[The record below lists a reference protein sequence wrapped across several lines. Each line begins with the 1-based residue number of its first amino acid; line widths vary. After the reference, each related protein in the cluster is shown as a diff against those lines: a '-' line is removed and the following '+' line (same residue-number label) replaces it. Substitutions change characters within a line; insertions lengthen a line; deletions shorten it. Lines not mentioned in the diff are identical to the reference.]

1 MKRYIINLML
11 AVAATAC
18 LTSCNDFLKEDPS
31 SQIKEDEAYKNE
43 TELYLNAVAAL
54 YNNVG
59 GHNDSEGLQ
68 GTARGVYD
76 LNEFTT
82 DEAILPTRGADWY
95 DGGLWQNLF
104 RHSWGTGTDCI
115 GDTWKY
121 LFKSIIM
128 CNSALEHIDAYAKA
142 HGQSDNTAY
151 WRYEA
156 RALRAMFYFYA
167 IDLYGRLPLYSTS
180 HPTVA
185 QMQLQERSTVY
196 KHIVDELQDCAAHLT
211 GERSNWQ
218 GKYYGRINAATC
230 YFLLAKLMLNAEV
243 YSDDDWTDGVRP
255 SGSNIYFNIDGR
267 QLNAWQATEHYCD
280 LIAGMGYRLEDDYT
294 ANFAVHNE
302 KSRENIFV
310 IPMDKYLYQN
320 QFKYLFRSRHY
331 NHAAALG
338 LNGENGSSATIE
350 AMKTFGYGTDTADA
364 RLAMSYYCDQV
375 RDLNGRMVT
384 LDDGTPLK
392 YYPMAVKLDLSGDPH
407 EKTAGARM
415 KKYEV
420 DPTGT
425 KDGNQS
431 DNDIVLFRYADVLL
445 MRAEA
450 LAQQNKTAEAI
461 ALVNQIRSRAATST
475 QMISNYPSRYGVK
488 LYCKNYTGSYS
499 KEQTMKIVK
508 MERRLELAM
517 ESERFLDLVRWGE
530 AATVLNAYYAVEKSK
545 CNIYEE
551 AKFTPNKNEYL
562 PIPYQQVSAANGNYK
577 QNCGNW

>member
-167 IDLYGRLPLYSTS
+167 LDLYGRLPLYNTS

-196 KHIVDELQDCAAHLT
+196 KHIVGELQDCAAHLT

-302 KSRENIFV
+302 KSRENIF
-310 IPMDKYLYQN
+310 PK
-320 QFKYLFRSRHY
+320 
-331 NHAAALG
+331 
-338 LNGENGSSATIE
+338 
-350 AMKTFGYGTDTADA
+350 
-364 RLAMSYYCDQV
+364 
-375 RDLNGRMVT
+375 
-384 LDDGTPLK
+384 
-392 YYPMAVKLDLSGDPH
+392 
-407 EKTAGARM
+407 
-415 KKYEV
+415 
-420 DPTGT
+420 
-425 KDGNQS
+425 
-431 DNDIVLFRYADVLL
+431 
-445 MRAEA
+445 
-450 LAQQNKTAEAI
+450 
-461 ALVNQIRSRAATST
+461 
-475 QMISNYPSRYGVK
+475 
-488 LYCKNYTGSYS
+488 
-499 KEQTMKIVK
+499 
-508 MERRLELAM
+508 
-517 ESERFLDLVRWGE
+517 
-530 AATVLNAYYAVEKSK
+530 
-545 CNIYEE
+545 
-551 AKFTPNKNEYL
+551 
-562 PIPYQQVSAANGNYK
+562 
-577 QNCGNW
+577 

>member
-167 IDLYGRLPLYSTS
+167 LDLYGRVPLYSTS

-196 KHIVDELQDCAAHLT
+196 KHIVGELQDCAAHLT

-255 SGSNIYFNIDGR
+255 SGSNIYFNTDGR

-392 YYPMAVKLDLSGDPH
+392 YYPMDVKLDLSGDPH

-450 LAQQNKTAEAI
+450 MVRNGENGDEYLAMVRRRVGESP
-461 ALVNQIRSRAATST
+461 RHATLAT
-475 QMISNYPSRYGVK
+475 
-488 LYCKNYTGSYS
+488 LLD
-499 KEQTMKIVK
+499 
-508 MERRLELAM
+508 ERMLELSW
-517 ESERFLDLVRWGE
+517 EGWRRNDLIRFGEFARAYTHHTPLPGE
-530 AATVLNAYYAVEKSK
+530 ANGWST
-545 CNIYEE
+545 C
-551 AKFTPNKNEYL
+551 FPL
-562 PIPYQQVSAANGNYK
+562 PGDFLAITGCK
-577 QNCGNW
+577 QNPGY